1 MREFKFRVWDNSNNK
16 WLKDEENFDYEIKY
30 MIDLSGRIYMYIENG
45 GGEDNVE
52 YLDLDYEINQYTG
65 LKDKYGNEIYEGD
78 IVKDEIDEEI
88 GYVEFSEGEY
98 RIIYD
103 NIAIILNRDEAF
115 YIEVIGNIYENK
127 EFLGDKI

>member
-1 MREFKFRVWDNSNNK
+1 MREFKFRVWDRKEKRIIKFVIGDDIKRYSDK
-16 WLKDEENFDYEIKY
+16 DIGVWLKNYHKKVKY
-30 MIDLSGRIYMYIENG
+30 FELML
-45 GGEDNVE
+45 
-52 YLDLDYEINQYTG
+52 YTG
-65 LKDKYGNEIYEGD
+65 LKDKYDDEIYEGD